1 MREAIRRSNNVFGG
15 AAVTFLLISAAPT
28 PSHALVVAS
37 QVNISGAFNF
47 SDLVGVNPVGDG
59 APIGSTGSYSGGL
72 YDQFGAVS
80 VTPSSGTTVT
90 AAQGAFTY
98 NVPFIGGPAAA
109 NPDEFSRLLPLNSSL
124 TGSWTL
130 TATNPSLTSGV
141 ADTPSLT
148 VLTPPSLVTG
158 VTLSGSQTA
167 PTVTWL
173 VPAGSSA
180 TAQTV
185 FLFDL
190 SPGSP
195 HEAIYKGPEVGPGVN
210 TYTIP
215 AGHLAAGGLYSISVQ
230 SDVLS
235 NGLTGVLESRTRSFS
250 ANFLATTGTFPRPIV
265 LPTVSSTLSA
275 YGGPIFEFN
284 TPVTAGTPI
293 SIDPPAA
300 TGFIYEIGTGDPN
313 FASVELPAVQNP
325 NPYDLYLWNGSKFVF
340 DTTLNPNTV
349 FDFGG
354 NGVSEFEIL
363 GIASTVGLDPNS
375 ATDFVTTLTFEGSGT
390 FTGTMTPVI
399 SVPEPSTWAMLLIGL
414 AGLGF
419 AGSRR
424 NLGIAGIAG
433 KAGNF

>member
-1 MREAIRRSNNVFGG
+1 MREIITKAPVFLG
-15 AAVTFLLISAAPT
+15 AAVSLFVISTAAT

-37 QVNISGAFNF
+37 QVDISGAFNF

-98 NVPFIGGPAAA
+98 NVPFIGGSAAA
-109 NPDEFSRLLPLNSSL
+109 SPDEFSRLLPLNSSSL

-130 TATNPSLTSGV
+130 TATNPSLTGGV
-141 ADTPSLT
+141 AHTPSLT

-158 VTLSGSQTA
+158 VTLSGLGTA

-215 AGHLAAGGLYSISVQ
+215 TGHMAAGGLYSISVQ

-250 ANFLATTGTFPRPIV
+250 AAFVATSGTFAQPTV
-265 LPTVSSTLSA
+265 LPSVSSTLSV

-284 TPVTAGTPI
+284 TPVIAGVPI
-293 SIDPPAA
+293 YIDPPAA
-300 TGFIYEIGTGDPN
+300 TGFIYEIGAGDPN

-340 DTTLNPNTV
+340 DTTLNPDTV

-363 GIASTVGLDPNS
+363 GIAASVGLNPNS
-375 ATDFVTTLTFEGSGT
+375 PDFVTTLTFEGSGT

-399 SVPEPSTWAMLLIGL
+399 GVPEPSTWATLLLGF

-419 AGSRR
+419 VGYRR
-424 NLGIAGIAG
+424 RALSVA
-433 KAGNF
+433 

>member
-15 AAVTFLLISAAPT
+15 AAVTFLLISASAT
-28 PSHALVVAS
+28 PSRAGTVSS
-37 QVNISGAFNF
+37 QIVISDTFNF
-47 SDLVGVNPVGDG
+47 YDLIGVNPIGDG
-59 APIGSTGSYSGGL
+59 APLGSTGFYAGGF

-90 AAQGAFTY
+90 ATQGGLTY
-98 NVPFIGGPAAA
+98 SVPFIGGPTAA
-109 NPDEFSRLLPLNSSL
+109 NPDEFSRNLPLNTSL

-130 TATNPSLTSGV
+130 TAENSSLPSVV
-141 ADTPSLT
+141 ASTPSLT
-148 VLTPPSLVTG
+148 VLTQPPLVRSIIR
-158 VTLSGSQTA
+158 SGSETA
-167 PTVTWL
+167 PTVSWSIP
-173 VPAGSSA
+173 VGSDA
-180 TAQTV
+180 TAETV
-185 FLFDL
+185 FVFDR
-190 SPGSP
+190 STGSP
-195 HEAIYKGPEVGPGVN
+195 TEAIYKSQSLNPGTN

-215 AGHLAAGGLYSISVQ
+215 AGFLNVGGLYSISVQ
-230 SDVLS
+230 SDIDS
-235 NGLTGVLESRTRSFS
+235 NGLSGILEARTRSFS
-250 ANFLATTGTFPRPIV
+250 VPYTATAGTFPHPVV
-265 LPTVSSTLSA
+265 LPSVSSTLSV

-363 GIASTVGLDPNS
+363 GIASSVGLNPNS
-375 ATDFVTTLTFEGSGT
+375 GTDFVSTLTFEGSGT

-399 SVPEPSTWAMLLIGL
+399 SIPEPSTWAMLLIGL

-424 NLGIAGIAG
+424 NLGIAGR
-433 KAGNF
+433 AGNF

>member
-1 MREAIRRSNNVFGG
+1 MREAIVVAG
-15 AAVTFLLISAAPT
+15 AAVTLLLISAAAT

-37 QVNISGAFNF
+37 QVDISGAFNF
-47 SDLVGVNPVGDG
+47 SDQVGVNPIGTG
-59 APIGSTGSYSGGL
+59 APLGTTGFYSGGL

-90 AAQGAFTY
+90 ATQGGLTY
-98 NVPFIGGPAAA
+98 NVPFIGGPTAA
-109 NPDEFSRLLPLNSSL
+109 NPDEFSRNLHLNPSL
-124 TGSWTL
+124 TGPWTL
-130 TATNPSLTSGV
+130 TAANPSLTSGL

-148 VLTPPSLVTG
+148 VLTPPLLVKS
-158 VTLSGSQTA
+158 VTLSGSERA
-167 PTVTWL
+167 PTVSWSI
-173 VPAGSSA
+173 PAGSGA
-180 TAQTV
+180 TAETV
-185 FLFDL
+185 FVFYR

-195 HEAIYKGPEVGPGVN
+195 TEAIYKSLSLSPGVN
-210 TYTIP
+210 TYDIP
-215 AGHLAAGGLYSISVQ
+215 TGYLNVGGLYSISVQ
-230 SDVLS
+230 SDIDS
-235 NGLTGVLESRTRSFS
+235 NGLTGILEARSRSFS
-250 ANFLATTGTFPRPIV
+250 VSYTATAGTFPQPVV
-265 LPTVSSTLSA
+265 LPSVSPTLSA

-284 TPVTAGTPI
+284 TPVTAGAPI

-300 TGFIYEIGTGDPN
+300 TGFIYDIGNGDPN
-313 FASVELPAVQNP
+313 FASVELPDVNNP

-363 GIASTVGLDPNS
+363 GIASSVGLNPNS
-375 ATDFVTTLTFEGSGT
+375 GTDFVTTLTFEGSGT

-424 NLGIAGIAG
+424 AMRPSALPA
-433 KAGNF
+433 

>member
-1 MREAIRRSNNVFGG
+1 MP
-15 AAVTFLLISAAPT
+15 LLT

-37 QVNISGAFNF
+37 QVDVSGAFNF

-80 VTPSSGTTVT
+80 VTPSSGTSVT
-90 AAQGAFTY
+90 AAQGGFTY

-158 VTLSGSQTA
+158 VTLSGLATA

-195 HEAIYKGPEVGPGVN
+195 HEAIYKGPEGRGRLV
-210 TYTIP
+210 
-215 AGHLAAGGLYSISVQ
+215 LDFCSIRRPEQ
-230 SDVLS
+230 
-235 NGLTGVLESRTRSFS
+235 GLTEVLESRTRSFS
-250 ANFLATTGTFPRPIV
+250 AAFVAT
-265 LPTVSSTLSA
+265 
-275 YGGPIFEFN
+275 
-284 TPVTAGTPI
+284 
-293 SIDPPAA
+293 
-300 TGFIYEIGTGDPN
+300 
-313 FASVELPAVQNP
+313 
-325 NPYDLYLWNGSKFVF
+325 
-340 DTTLNPNTV
+340 
-349 FDFGG
+349 
-354 NGVSEFEIL
+354 
-363 GIASTVGLDPNS
+363 
-375 ATDFVTTLTFEGSGT
+375 SGT
-390 FTGTMTPVI
+390 FAQPTVCRR
-399 SVPEPSTWAMLLIGL
+399 
-414 AGLGF
+414 
-419 AGSRR
+419 SRR
-424 NLGIAGIAG
+424 H
-433 KAGNF
+433 

>member
-1 MREAIRRSNNVFGG
+1 MREIITKASVFLG
-15 AAVTFLLISAAPT
+15 AAVSLFVISAAAT
-28 PSHALVVAS
+28 PSQAQVVAS
-37 QVNISGAFNF
+37 QVDISGAFNF
-47 SDLVGVNPVGDG
+47 SDLVGVNPIGSG
-59 APIGSTGSYSGGL
+59 APIGSTGYYSGGL

-90 AAQGAFTY
+90 AAQGVFTY
-98 NVPFIGGPAAA
+98 GVPFIGGPAAA
-109 NPDEFSRLLPLNSSL
+109 NPDEFSRNLPLNPSL

-158 VTLSGSQTA
+158 VTLSGPETA

-185 FLFDL
+185 FVFDR

-195 HEAIYKGPEVGPGVN
+195 TEAIYKGPEVGPGVN
-210 TYTIP
+210 TFTIP

-235 NGLTGVLESRTRSFS
+235 GGLTGVSKSRTRSFS
-250 ANFLATTGTFPRPIV
+250 AAFVATSGTFAQPTV

-275 YGGPIFEFN
+275 YGGPIFDFD
-284 TPVTAGTPI
+284 TPVIAGTPI
-293 SIDPPAA
+293 SIDPQAA
-300 TGFIYEIGTGDPN
+300 TGFIYKIGTGDPN

-325 NPYDLYLWNGSKFVF
+325 NPYDVYLWNGSKFVF
-340 DTTLNPNTV
+340 DTTLDPNTV

-363 GIASTVGLDPNS
+363 GIAASVGLNPNS

-399 SVPEPSTWAMLLIGL
+399 GVPEPSTWATLL
-414 AGLGF
+414 LGF
-419 AGSRR
+419 VS
-424 NLGIAGIAG
+424 LGIVGYRRRALSVA
-433 KAGNF
+433 

>member
-1 MREAIRRSNNVFGG
+1 MREIITKAPVFLG
-15 AAVTFLLISAAPT
+15 AAVSLFVISTAAT

-37 QVNISGAFNF
+37 QVDISGAFNF

-109 NPDEFSRLLPLNSSL
+109 NPDEFSRLLPLNSSSL

-130 TATNPSLTSGV
+130 TATNPSLTGGV
-141 ADTPSLT
+141 AHTPSLT

-158 VTLSGSQTA
+158 VTLSGLGTA

-215 AGHLAAGGLYSISVQ
+215 TGHMAAGGLYSISVQ

-250 ANFLATTGTFPRPIV
+250 AAFVATSGTFAQPTV
-265 LPTVSSTLSA
+265 LPSVSSTLSV

-284 TPVTAGTPI
+284 TPVIAGVPI
-293 SIDPPAA
+293 YIDPPAA
-300 TGFIYEIGTGDPN
+300 TGFIYEIGAGDPN
-313 FASVELPAVQNP
+313 FASVALPAVQNP

-340 DTTLNPNTV
+340 DTTLNPDTV

-363 GIASTVGLDPNS
+363 GIAASVGLNPNS
-375 ATDFVTTLTFEGSGT
+375 PDFVTTLTFEGSGT

-399 SVPEPSTWAMLLIGL
+399 GVPEPSTWATLLLGF

-419 AGSRR
+419 VGYRR
-424 NLGIAGIAG
+424 RALSVA
-433 KAGNF
+433 

>member
-1 MREAIRRSNNVFGG
+1 MREIITKAPVFLG
-15 AAVTFLLISAAPT
+15 AAVSLFVISTAAT

-37 QVNISGAFNF
+37 QVDISGAFNF

-109 NPDEFSRLLPLNSSL
+109 NPDEFSRLLPLNSSSL

-130 TATNPSLTSGV
+130 TATNPSLTGGV
-141 ADTPSLT
+141 AHTPSLT

-158 VTLSGSQTA
+158 VTLSGLGTA

-215 AGHLAAGGLYSISVQ
+215 TGHMAAGGLYSISVQ

-250 ANFLATTGTFPRPIV
+250 AAFVATSGTFAQPTV
-265 LPTVSSTLSA
+265 LPSVSSTLSV

-284 TPVTAGTPI
+284 TPVIAGVPI
-293 SIDPPAA
+293 YIDPPAA
-300 TGFIYEIGTGDPN
+300 TGFIYEIGAGDPN

-340 DTTLNPNTV
+340 DTTLNPDTV

-363 GIASTVGLDPNS
+363 GIAASVGLNPNS
-375 ATDFVTTLTFEGSGT
+375 PDFVTTLTFEGSGT

-399 SVPEPSTWAMLLIGL
+399 GVPEPSTWATLLLGF

-419 AGSRR
+419 VGYRR
-424 NLGIAGIAG
+424 RALSVA
-433 KAGNF
+433 

>member
-1 MREAIRRSNNVFGG
+1 MREIITKAPVFLG
-15 AAVTFLLISAAPT
+15 AAVSLFVISTAAT

-37 QVNISGAFNF
+37 QVDISGAFNF

-109 NPDEFSRLLPLNSSL
+109 NPDEFSRLLPLNSSSL

-130 TATNPSLTSGV
+130 TATNPSLTVGV
-141 ADTPSLT
+141 AHTPSLT

-158 VTLSGSQTA
+158 VTLSGLGTA

-215 AGHLAAGGLYSISVQ
+215 TGHMAAGGLYSISVQ

-250 ANFLATTGTFPRPIV
+250 AAFVATSGTFAQPTV
-265 LPTVSSTLSA
+265 LPSVSSTLSV

-284 TPVTAGTPI
+284 TPVIAGVPI
-293 SIDPPAA
+293 YIDPPAA
-300 TGFIYEIGTGDPN
+300 TGFIYEIGAGDPN

-340 DTTLNPNTV
+340 DTTLNPDTV

-363 GIASTVGLDPNS
+363 GIAASVGLNPNS
-375 ATDFVTTLTFEGSGT
+375 PDFVTTLTFEGSGT

-399 SVPEPSTWAMLLIGL
+399 GVPEPSTWATLLLGF

-419 AGSRR
+419 VGYRR
-424 NLGIAGIAG
+424 RALSVA
-433 KAGNF
+433 